1 MVNSFIDFINDNYCK
16 PLDILNKEGYKLSN
30 EINHVKRMGYFLY
43 FYEFKKGDSIKHIR
57 YISIYSG
64 QADYCERNRITPI
77 RDGTIQ
83 GLDDQGK
90 IESSDWDDYISLNDD
105 PFRIEKD
112 KLLILPLPDIKALCK
127 ENKVKRT
134 GTKSELVNRII
145 NNKYHSNNLVT

>member
-1 MVNSFIDFINDNYCK
+1 MVNSFIDFINENYCK

-43 FYEFKKGDSIKHIR
+43 LYEFKKGDIIKHIR

-83 GLDDQGK
+83 GLDEQGK
-90 IESSDWDDYISLNDD
+90 LELSDWNDHIILNDD
-105 PFRIEKD
+105 PFIIEKD
-112 KLLILPLPDIKALCK
+112 KLLILPLSDIKELCK

-145 NNKYHSNNLVT
+145 NNKYNSNNLLK